1 MDRWWIEETGPL
13 GLLLDAAP
21 WLCMLLGLGITGWLF
36 ATRHREPNAE
46 LAKIRAATAPRPAP
60 LRGVPVIAAAALVPG
75 RSVET
80 LPAMLGLC
88 VTGVAAL
95 RLPPGKAGEAAL
107 QLIDPSRAALEADRK
122 ALLALIP
129 PDAPGRRLTFKG
141 IEDRGFRRAVRR
153 LPGIGTAAATAI
165 GLGERRSR
173 PGRRVLAAIGVALAA
188 AGFAL
193 GILLHDRYRNE
204 AAFGIGFWAVLIALA
219 LGLMGSGPVLA
230 LSARGREASR
240 EVEALRAWVD
250 LPPLERSAALRAE
263 VARSGPR
270 TPEQV
275 LPYALAVSPKNLWR
289 GLFELLGSAIMAER
303 GWRDPEWITGPR
315 AGGLV
320 EQLVETAERVAEAE
334 RVDSRD

>member
-1 MDRWWIEETGPL
+1 MNETGASP
-13 GLLLDAAP
+13 GATPASEGPGDTPEVTSGSPEAQDRAVASTAGGGDAATDP
-21 WLCMLLGLGITGWLF
+21 PSLKRLGGM
-36 ATRHREPNAE
+36 A
-46 LAKIRAATAPRPAP
+46 
-60 LRGVPVIAAAALVPG
+60 
-75 RSVET
+75 
-80 LPAMLGLC
+80 
-88 VTGVAAL
+88 
-95 RLPPGKAGEAAL
+95 
-107 QLIDPSRAALEADRK
+107 
-122 ALLALIP
+122 
-129 PDAPGRRLTFKG
+129 
-141 IEDRGFRRAVRR
+141 RAVQA
-153 LPGIGTAAATAI
+153 GVS
-165 GLGERRSR
+165 GEELNAQS
-173 PGRRVLAAIGVALAA
+173 VLAAIGVALAA

-270 TPEQV
+270 TPERV

-303 GWRDPEWITGPR
+303 GQRDPEWITGPR